1 MTHARL
7 PPPSAP
13 GDGSWD
19 LLITGI
25 AGDRAVAVAGDRI
38 AWVGS
43 AGAVPSAARAADV
56 WDVGGR
62 VVTPGLI
69 DCHTH
74 LVFGGDRS
82 GEWEQRLAGDGYEAI
97 ARRGGGI
104 RATVRATRAASDAD
118 LLDGAAGRAAAL
130 AAGGVT
136 TIEVKS
142 GYGLDPQTE
151 LRMLR
156 VARRLPERV
165 PVDVVTTFLGAHAVP
180 PEFDGDADRY
190 LDLLCDEVLPAV
202 AAEGLADAVDGF
214 CERIAFSATQL
225 DRYFATAVRLGLAV
239 RVHAD
244 QLSDAGGAALAAR
257 HGALA
262 ADHLEHAS
270 PEGIAALAAARTV
283 AVLLPGA
290 AYVLRDDA
298 TPPVREL
305 RRAGVPLAVATDC
318 NPGTSPLVSLTMAMH
333 LACTRFGL
341 TVPEAIDGVTVHAAR
356 ALGLAGE
363 VGVVAPGAR
372 ADLVVWDAGTPAGIV
387 YWLGASPVRAVLRHG
402 RLVSGTPPPR

>member
-1 MTHARL
+1 M
-7 PPPSAP
+7 
-13 GDGSWD
+13 WD

-25 AGDRAVAVAGDRI
+25 AGDRAVAVEGDRI
-38 AWVGS
+38 AWVGPADAVP
-43 AGAVPSAARAADV
+43 AGAGAADV
-56 WDVGGR
+56 WDVDGR

-74 LVFGGDRS
+74 LVFGGERA
-82 GEWEQRLAGDGYEAI
+82 GEWEQRLAGAGYEAI
-97 ARRGGGI
+97 ARSGGGI

-118 LLDGAAGRAAAL
+118 LLDGAAERAAAL

-142 GYGLDPQTE
+142 GYGLDLETE

-165 PVDVVTTFLGAHAVP
+165 PVDVVTTFLGAHALP
-180 PEFDGDADRY
+180 PEFDGHADRY

-214 CERIAFSATQL
+214 CERIAFSDGQL
-225 DRYFATAVRLGLAV
+225 DRYYATAARLGLAV

-257 HGALA
+257 HRALA

-270 PEGIAALAAARTV
+270 PEGIDALAAAGTV

-290 AYVLRDDA
+290 AYVLRDEA
-298 TPPVREL
+298 TPPVAEL

-318 NPGTSPLVSLTMAMH
+318 NPGTSPLVSLTLAMH

-341 TVPEAIDGVTVHAAR
+341 TVPEAIDGVTAHAAR

-363 VGVVAPGAR
+363 IGVVAPGAQ
-372 ADLVVWDAGTPAGIV
+372 ADLVVWDAETPAGIV
-387 YWLGASPVRAVLRHG
+387 YWLGASPVRAVLRRG
-402 RLVSGTPPPR
+402 LLVGGTPPPA